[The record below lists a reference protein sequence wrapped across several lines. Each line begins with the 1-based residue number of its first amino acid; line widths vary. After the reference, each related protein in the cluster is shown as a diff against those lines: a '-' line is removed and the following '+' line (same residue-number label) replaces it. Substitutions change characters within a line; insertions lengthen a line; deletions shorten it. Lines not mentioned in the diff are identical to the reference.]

1 MDADSKLNNPNV
13 FIADTWRVGRRV
25 TANLGVRFEHHD
37 LFSRGGVKQASQ
49 FGTPATYGEMDI
61 LTWNGVAPRVGAS
74 WDILGNG
81 RTVLKGQ
88 WGRYLHMA
96 AANFG
101 SSFNPATATVTT
113 FKWHDLQQ
121 QPSL

>member
-1 MDADSKLNNPNV
+1 M
-13 FIADTWRVGRRV
+13 
-25 TANLGVRFEHHD
+25 
-37 LFSRGGVKQASQ
+37 KQASQ
-49 FGTPATYGEMDI
+49 FGTPATFGEMDI

-74 WDILGNG
+74 WDILGTG
-81 RTVLKGQ
+81 QTVLKGQ

-113 FKWHDLQQ
+113 LHVARPQQ